1 MEMIIFSLV
10 VLIMEA
16 TCETAEQYKELI
28 LKKHNGY
35 RREQGGSNINKL
47 VTQYCKLG
55 CVVLRERAKSI
66 CRLLMYMAYSREFLT
81 QQMRILMLFARIKFS
96 RKIPN

>member
-1 MEMIIFSLV
+1 MGMIIFSLV

-28 LKKHNGY
+28 LEKHNGY

-47 VTQYCKLG
+47 VTT
-55 CVVLRERAKSI
+55 V
-66 CRLLMYMAYSREFLT
+66 
-81 QQMRILMLFARIKFS
+81 
-96 RKIPN
+96 N

>member
-10 VLIMEA
+10 VLIMKA

-28 LKKHNGY
+28 LEKHNGY

-47 VTQYCKLG
+47 VTNVNSDAMGSFVTIKPSRNVKINLSFTDVHVG
-55 CVVLRERAKSI
+55 KSGP
-66 CRLLMYMAYSREFLT
+66 CREFIT
-81 QQMRILMLFARIKFS
+81 S
-96 RKIPN
+96 

>member
-1 MEMIIFSLV
+1 MGVIFFSLA

-28 LKKHNGY
+28 LEKHNGY

-47 VTQYCKLG
+47 V
-55 CVVLRERAKSI
+55 
-66 CRLLMYMAYSREFLT
+66 LT
-81 QQMRILMLFARIKFS
+81 V
-96 RKIPN
+96 N